1 MNEVAG
7 TPRTGGCQ
15 CGAVRF
21 SVSGP
26 LGRASICHCRMCQK
40 AFAGPY
46 GALVSAP
53 EGLSWTRGAPA
64 HFRSSNRVRRGFCAA
79 CGTPLTFEID
89 GAPVE
94 LAIAAFDAAGEIV
107 PVIQHDRAARLPWT
121 DHAADLPVRAPEEA
135 AQADGYYASIVSYQ
149 HPDHDADPW
158 PPLGRG

>member
-1 MNEVAG
+1 MTREARAS
-7 TPRTGGCQ
+7 RTGGCQ

-53 EGLSWTRGAPA
+53 EGLIWTRGAPA

-89 GAPVE
+89 GEPVE
-94 LAIAAFDAAGEIV
+94 LAIVAFDDPASIA
-107 PVIQHDRAARLPWT
+107 PVIQHALDARLPWT
-121 DHAADLPVRAPEEA
+121 DVAADLPVRAPDEA
-135 AQADGYYASIVSYQ
+135 AKVAAYFASIVSRQ
-149 HPDHDADPW
+149 HPDRDTDRW
-158 PPLGRG
+158 PPQGQG